1 MNRHANKRTRESEG
15 HKMQPNRQNNT
26 IFNRRLSSVTRA
38 SQAAGLRDAQI
49 PYALL
54 AGGVS
59 LLAYLAAGA
68 VFL

>member
-1 MNRHANKRTRESEG
+1 
-15 HKMQPNRQNNT
+15 MQPNRQNNT